1 MMLEEST
8 RETVR
13 KYWDSGHSDV
23 SMMAADVVFT
33 VMATGEESQGPEAVL
48 GLLNYF
54 YHGAFDA
61 RGDIRNEIIAAGK
74 ATWEGYFVGRHIGEF
89 AGIPATGR
97 DVNVPLCVVYDLE
110 DDQIKRARVYLEMP
124 VLMAQLGVSS

>member
-61 RGDIRNEIIAAGK
+61 RGDIRNEIISAGN
-74 ATWEGYFVGRHIGEF
+74 AVWEGYFVGRHIGEF

-97 DVNVPLCVVYDLE
+97 DINVPLCVVYDLE

>member
-1 MMLEEST
+1 MMSVEST
-8 RETVR
+8 RKAVR

-33 VMATGEESQGPEAVL
+33 VMATGEKSQGPEAVL

-74 ATWEGYFVGRHIGEF
+74 AIWEGYFVGRHIGEF

-110 DDQIKRARVYLEMP
+110 NGHIKRARIYLEMP
-124 VLMAQLGVSS
+124 VLMAQLGASS